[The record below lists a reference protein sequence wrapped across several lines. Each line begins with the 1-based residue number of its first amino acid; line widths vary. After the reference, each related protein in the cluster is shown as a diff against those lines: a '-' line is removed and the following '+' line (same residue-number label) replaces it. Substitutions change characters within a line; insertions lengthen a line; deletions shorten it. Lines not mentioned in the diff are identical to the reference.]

1 MIGNKVYRFKELAST
16 NEFAK
21 GILKESPEGTLV
33 IADKQ
38 TNGKG
43 RLGKSWYSPEEG
55 LWFSIILKPNNTLH
69 NARYQ
74 LLSLLAG
81 VAVCEA
87 MSELGVRAKVKWP
100 NDILIN
106 GKKVA
111 GILAEFVDG
120 IVILGM
126 GINLNIKEFPEEI
139 KPTATSLLLKKGRA
153 FDRKEVLNRVLKK
166 IKEKYELFVEARSP
180 YPHKKLLQEWRSYS
194 DTFGKRISVNTPTG
208 VLQGEMIDIDSD
220 GALLLKVPSGNIEK
234 IFAGECSLIH
244 INKPQRTQR

>member
-1 MIGNKVYRFKELAST
+1 MMERKVYRFKELAST

-21 GILKESPEGTLV
+21 GILKESPEGTLI

-43 RLGKSWYSPEEG
+43 RFGKSWYSPEEG
-55 LWFSIILKPNNTLH
+55 LWFSVILKPNNTLH
-69 NARYQ
+69 SARYQ
-74 LLSLLAG
+74 LLPLLAG

-87 MSELGVRAKVKWP
+87 MLGLGVRAKVKWP

-111 GILAEFVDG
+111 GILSEFVDG
-120 IVILGM
+120 TVILGM

-139 KPTATSLLLKKGRA
+139 KDTATSLLLEKGKA
-153 FDRKEVLNRVLKK
+153 FDKDIVLKLVLKK
-166 IKEKYELFVEARSP
+166 IEEKYKLFKASGLD
-180 YPHKKLLQEWRSYS
+180 KLLQEWRSYS
-194 DTFGKRISVNTPTG
+194 DTFGKRVAVNTPTG

-220 GALLLKVPSGNIEK
+220 GALLLKLPSGNTEK